1 MPGKDVP
8 FRRTMREPG
17 PTVPD
22 FRLPAVAG
30 GTRTLAGFLEP
41 DGIRGAVV
49 VFWSGVCSHCARYD
63 DYLRDFSVRHPELA
77 LVAVASR
84 QGESAADLR
93 RVASERRLPFPVL
106 HDPDRTVAAAWRVA
120 QTPRAF
126 LIGGGADGDGGRRAP
141 RLLYRGAIDNF
152 KYPEDPAYEAYLEPA
167 IAAFL
172 AGRPVPRA
180 ESPSF
185 GCPVESVYYTLPG
198 PIRR

>member
-1 MPGKDVP
+1 MEELCP
-8 FRRTMREPG
+8 E
-17 PTVPD
+17 VPD
-22 FRLPAVAG
+22 FTLPAVAG
-30 GTRTLAGFLEP
+30 GTRTLAWFLEP
-41 DGIRGAVV
+41 GGIRGAVV

-63 DYLRDFSVRHPELA
+63 DYLRAFPGRHPELA

-84 QGESAADLR
+84 QGETAADLR
-93 RVASERRLPFPVL
+93 RVAAERRLPFPVL
-106 HDPDRTVAAAWRVA
+106 HDADRAVAAAWRVA

-126 LIGGGADGDGGRRAP
+126 LIAGGGDGGGQGGGEGAGP

>member
-1 MPGKDVP
+1 
-8 FRRTMREPG
+8 MRENG
-17 PTVPD
+17 SQVPD
-22 FRLPAVAG
+22 FTLPAVAG
-30 GTRTLAGFLEP
+30 GTRTLASFLEP
-41 DGIRGAVV
+41 GGTRGAVV

-63 DYLRDFSVRHPELA
+63 DYLRAFPGRHPELA

-84 QGESAADLR
+84 QGETAADLR
-93 RVASERRLPFPVL
+93 RVAAERRLPFPVL
-106 HDPDRTVAAAWRVA
+106 HDADRTVAAAWRVA

-126 LIGGGADGDGGRRAP
+126 LIAGGGDGGGQGGGEGAGP

>member
-1 MPGKDVP
+1 MAELCPK
-8 FRRTMREPG
+8 
-17 PTVPD
+17 VPD
-22 FRLPAVAG
+22 FTLPAVDA
-30 GTRTLAGFLEP
+30 GTRTLASLLEP
-41 DGIRGAVV
+41 GGVRGAVV

-63 DYLRDFSVRHPELA
+63 DYLRAFPGRHPELA

-84 QGESAADLR
+84 QGETAADLR
-93 RVASERRLPFPVL
+93 RVAAERRLPFPVL
-106 HDPDRTVAAAWRVA
+106 HDADRAVAAAWRVA

-126 LIGGGADGDGGRRAP
+126 LIAGGSDGGGGGGGGAGP

>member
-1 MPGKDVP
+1 MEELCP
-8 FRRTMREPG
+8 E
-17 PTVPD
+17 VPD
-22 FRLPAVAG
+22 LTLPAIDG
-30 GTRTLAGFLEP
+30 GTRTLASFLEP
-41 DGIRGAVV
+41 GGIRGAVV

-63 DYLRDFSVRHPELA
+63 DYLRSLPGRHPELA

-84 QGESAADLR
+84 QGETAADLR
-93 RVASERRLPFPVL
+93 RVAAERRLPFPVL
-106 HDPDRTVAAAWRVA
+106 HDADRAVAAAWRVA

-126 LIGGGADGDGGRRAP
+126 LIAGGGGSSSGDGVGP

-185 GCPVESVYYTLPG
+185 GCPVESLYYTLPG

>member
-1 MPGKDVP
+1 MQEIGAPVPG
-8 FRRTMREPG
+8 FTL
-17 PTVPD
+17 PTLD
-22 FRLPAVAG
+22 G
-30 GTRTLAGFLEP
+30 GARSLRSLLEP
-41 DGIRGAVV
+41 FAVRGAVV

-63 DYLRDFSVRHPELA
+63 DYLRDFPGRHPELA

-93 RVASERRLPFPVL
+93 RVVAERRLPFPVL
-106 HDPDRTVAAAWRVA
+106 HDADRTVTAAWRVA

-126 LIGGGADGDGGRRAP
+126 LIAGGADGDGGEGAGP

-198 PIRR
+198 PLRR